1 MKRYY
6 YKYNEEEMM
15 RLREDLKKYAQ
26 VMHYV
31 YQEETE
37 GIRFVCQIKKNEES
51 TKAVTVI
58 FRHNISTRLTIQM
71 GIVTWLETPLIDA
84 FFPELDKP
92 IYEVAPK
99 PLVDRTE
106 TQIRHDCKILIK
118 VRLGNYFLDR
128 NEVK

>member
-84 FFPELDKP
+84 FFPDLDKP
-92 IYEVAPK
+92 INEVAPK